1 MTRQRPPEDSTP
13 QRLGRYRLVRP
24 ISTGGMARVYEARL
38 ESMAGVSP
46 KVAIK
51 VILPEHARDDA
62 FRQLFINEANIG
74 SRLRHQNIVQV
85 TDFDADQGLFY
96 LVMEYVEGVTLR
108 QAIRR
113 SRRQGVLIPLTV
125 IAEVG
130 RQICDGL
137 HHAHATR
144 SEDGHHLRLV
154 HRDLKPSN
162 LMLNPQGVVKLL
174 DFGISK
180 AQIAAER
187 PGAVRGTWGYMA
199 PEQAAGLEIGPPA
212 DIFGL
217 ASVLYEMAALQPLF
231 PEKQPDQIR
240 ELLARDEAARR
251 ASRLSGPHGDLAGI
265 LVRALQR
272 DPQAR
277 YPSAAAMGR
286 ALSSLARDPVLARE
300 QLIRFQQLTVSHATP
315 GPLTPGAISVSPQ
328 DTSEPSVSGLPLRVG
343 DVHRPE
349 PIAPPPEYRV
359 APQGGLVRQ
368 IQAILAA
375 LFIGAALGIVGFTA
389 WRVIAGGPP
398 ASETPEQADPMTPEP
413 ETPTQVAP
421 AAEPPPPAAPEPV
434 TPEPGVIITPVPVAT
449 SPVAPPVAVS
459 AEPVSAEGMPE
470 GTSADTTAPADNAI
484 AEEEIPEEVPPP
496 APEAIARGLLTV
508 GSIPR
513 AQVLI
518 DGGFVRYTPLFKY
531 QISAGPHTV
540 TLISETGERT
550 SFTVGVPADDEIR
563 RIWSFEKN
571 GWVED

>member
-1 MTRQRPPEDSTP
+1 MKHRRQEDSTP

-24 ISTGGMARVYEARL
+24 VSTGGMARVYEARL

-113 SRRQGVLIPLTV
+113 SRRSGTLIPLTI

-130 RQICDGL
+130 RQVCDGL
-137 HHAHATR
+137 HHAHSTR
-144 SEDGHHLRLV
+144 SEDGRHLRLV

-199 PEQAAGLEIGPPA
+199 PEQAAGADVGPPA

-217 ASVLYEMAALQPLF
+217 ACVLYEMAALQPLF

-240 ELLARDEAARR
+240 ALLARDEGARR

-286 ALSSLARDPVLARE
+286 AISSLARDPVIARD
-300 QLIRFQQLTVSHATP
+300 QVIRFQQATVVLGKP
-315 GPLTPGAISVSPQ
+315 GHRPSSARSVSSGG
-328 DTSEPSVSGLPLRVG
+328 TSQPDASQPDVSGLPLRVG

-349 PIAPPPEYRV
+349 PIAPLPDYHTRSPT
-359 APQGGLVRQ
+359 GLIKQ

-389 WRVIAGGPP
+389 WRVISG
-398 ASETPEQADPMTPEP
+398 S
-413 ETPTQVAP
+413 V
-421 AAEPPPPAAPEPV
+421 
-434 TPEPGVIITPVPVAT
+434 
-449 SPVAPPVAVS
+449 
-459 AEPVSAEGMPE
+459 
-470 GTSADTTAPADNAI
+470 
-484 AEEEIPEEVPPP
+484 P
-496 APEAIARGLLTV
+496 APEAPALPTASEPSEEAAEIAPEPTDAPPTDAPPTDASPAVERPVEAVPSKAPAVPSPAAPVEAPAVVQPAEPVVEDLPEDIPEEQPASAATVATRGLLTV
-508 GSIPR
+508 GAIPR

-518 DGGFVRYTPLFKY
+518 DGSFIRYTPLFEY
-531 QISAGPHTV
+531 QISTGSHTV

-550 SFTVGVPADDEIR
+550 SFTVGVAEDQEVR
-563 RIWSFEKN
+563 RIWSFEDN
-571 GWVED
+571 DWVRD

>member
-1 MTRQRPPEDSTP
+1 MTLKRRPEDSTP

-113 SRRQGVLIPLTV
+113 SRKSGTLIPLTI

-130 RQICDGL
+130 RQVCDGL
-137 HHAHATR
+137 HHAHSTR
-144 SEDGHHLRLV
+144 SEDGRHLRLV

-199 PEQAAGLEIGPPA
+199 PEQAAGADVGPPA

-217 ASVLYEMAALQPLF
+217 ACVLYEMAALQPLF

-240 ELLARDEAARR
+240 ALLARDEGARR

-286 ALSSLARDPVLARE
+286 AISSLARDPVLARE
-300 QLIRFQQLTVSHATP
+300 QVIRFQQATVVLGKP
-315 GPLTPGAISVSPQ
+315 GHRPAGARAVSSV
-328 DTSEPSVSGLPLRVG
+328 DVSESDASELDAAGLPLRVG

-349 PIAPPPEYRV
+349 PIAPLPDYHTRSST
-359 APQGGLVRQ
+359 GLVKQ

-389 WRVIAGGPP
+389 WRVIAGGP
-398 ASETPEQADPMTPEP
+398 STPEAPALPVVIEPPKEPADLAPEP
-413 ETPTQVAP
+413 AVEG
-421 AAEPPPPAAPEPV
+421 AAPER
-434 TPEPGVIITPVPVAT
+434 I
-449 SPVAPPVAVS
+449 SAPPPVVRNPVEAAPPKTPTAPSPASPIQEVPAVS
-459 AEPVSAEGMPE
+459 EAEPVVE
-470 GTSADTTAPADNAI
+470 D
-484 AEEEIPEEVPPP
+484 IPEEQPTSTSSV
-496 APEAIARGLLTV
+496 ATRGLLTV
-508 GSIPR
+508 GAIPR

-518 DGGFVRYTPLFKY
+518 DGSFIRYTPLFEY
-531 QISAGPHTV
+531 QISTGSHTV

-550 SFTVGVPADDEIR
+550 SFTVGVLEDQEVR
-563 RIWSFEKN
+563 RIWSFEDN
-571 GWVED
+571 DWVQD

>member
-1 MTRQRPPEDSTP
+1 MTRRRSPEDSTP

-108 QAIRR
+108 QTIRR
-113 SRRQGVLIPLTV
+113 SRRNGILVPLTV

-130 RQICDGL
+130 RQVCDGL
-137 HHAHATR
+137 HHAHSTR
-144 SEDGHHLRLV
+144 SEDGRHLRLV

-199 PEQAAGLEIGPPA
+199 PEQAAGADVGPSA

-217 ASVLYEMAALQPLF
+217 ACVLYEMAALQPLF
-231 PEKQPDQIR
+231 SEKKPDQIR
-240 ELLARDEAARR
+240 ALLARDEGARR
-251 ASRLSGPHGDLAGI
+251 ASRLSDPHGDLAGI

-286 ALSSLARDPVLARE
+286 ALSSLARDPVIARE
-300 QLIRFQQLTVSHATP
+300 QVIRFQQTTVALGKP
-315 GPLTPGAISVSPQ
+315 GHRPSGARSVSSGEA
-328 DTSEPSVSGLPLRVG
+328 SEPDTSGLPLRVG

-349 PIAPPPEYRV
+349 PIAPLPDSRTRSPT
-359 APQGGLVRQ
+359 GLVKQ

-389 WRVIAGGPP
+389 WRVIDGRPSAPEAPALPAVVSPP
-398 ASETPEQADPMTPEP
+398 EAPVEIAPEP
-413 ETPTQVAP
+413 SVERGAIEITSSVPPVAEESVEVSAP
-421 AAEPPPPAAPEPV
+421 EPPAAPSSSSAAPVQEPP
-434 TPEPGVIITPVPVAT
+434 T
-449 SPVAPPVAVS
+449 APQ
-459 AEPVSAEGMPE
+459 AEPVV
-470 GTSADTTAPADNAI
+470 
-484 AEEEIPEEVPPP
+484 EEIPEEQP
-496 APEAIARGLLTV
+496 ASAPNVATRGLLTV

-518 DGGFVRYTPLFKY
+518 DGSFIRYTPLFKY
-531 QISAGPHTV
+531 QISTGSHTV

-550 SFTVGVPADDEIR
+550 SFTVGVLEEEEVR
-563 RIWSFEKN
+563 RNWSFEDN
-571 GWVED
+571 DWVKD